1 MLEIS
6 YRCSRAAAIAP
17 YPRGR
22 QGFEWETEMS
32 NHKSIFKRVAVLG
45 WAIVLSFLAG
55 AKANDQRHNPQ
66 RTQGKYMG
74 HQWYIDENHLIWW
87 DGKPYVRYGFTG
99 NGEIDRFIKLGFDQF
114 NVYPSE
120 ELWVFSKDTNDNEK
134 AISEVDE
141 FTDEL
146 VRKGATYYAGL
157 NSLWPWKHNSKI
169 RPEDMVQC
177 TLKRVWDI
185 TEFAGKRK
193 SLELSFTVDG
203 PINFERRNAK
213 IYLFDF
219 GAGEYED
226 ISKRLTDV
234 NVSREQVIE
243 SPNERYTATKYTL
256 ALTKF
261 RLPVSQDLR
270 VTLILKLARPM
281 VPNVYPSAFPALWKP
296 GIIRYYR
303 NGVERFKKA
312 YAKDGLR
319 GMKFGDEINTYRAS
333 SVRCEI
339 YVDFGNDSIA
349 LESYRNWLKRKF
361 GAIDELNEYLETEFR
376 DFTQVTWRICIYPF
390 LENDFVEGDEALAQE
405 TFGLFDSAEQLEKI
419 DQLQEEFR
427 VWFYGYWLAQYARM
441 AKEITG
447 NVPVFLASAGIG
459 GDAESYLQ
467 IHKQAMLQGVDG
479 LVRNHYAW
487 VGKTASGKLATFAA
501 GSDRRFP
508 LETVTELLD
517 SVQTECGKTKTY
529 FANEFGRPRVGGD
542 DFFDDFGL
550 GHQFSFRS
558 KQDLRDFLAVLID
571 NGYKGFNMFKMN
583 PNVEAAQQEVRWL
596 SELKP
601 EIVKKTVQTTEYEKE
616 IKISKEQ
623 AISLARKNARLR
635 RLFERHPNARA
646 SAVFNKEYG
655 VWLVEFVE
663 DGTEVGFA
671 SVSADGRVLE
681 TEIK

>member
-1 MLEIS
+1 
-6 YRCSRAAAIAP
+6 
-17 YPRGR
+17 
-22 QGFEWETEMS
+22 MS
-32 NHKSIFKRVAVLG
+32 NHKSIFKLVV
-45 WAIVLSFLAG
+45 VLSWVMLPSFSAA
-55 AKANDQRHNPQ
+55 AKADAKGQGPQ
-66 RTQGKYMG
+66 RTQGEFMG
-74 HQWYIDENHLIWW
+74 HRWYIDRNHLVWW

-99 NGEIDRFIKLGFDQF
+99 NGEIDRFMELGFDQF

-120 ELWVFSKDTNDNEK
+120 ELWVFSKDPKDNQRAVK
-134 AISEVDE
+134 EVNA

-146 VRKGATYYAGL
+146 IKKAATYYAGL
-157 NSLWPWKHNSKI
+157 NSLWPWRGSGKI
-169 RPEDMVQC
+169 EPGDMVEC
-177 TLKRVWDI
+177 ALKRVWNI
-185 TEFAGKRK
+185 AEFSGADK
-193 SLELSFTVDG
+193 SLELSFTADG
-203 PINFERRNAK
+203 PIDFRRRNAK

-219 GAGEYED
+219 DAEKYED

-234 NVSREQVIE
+234 NVAREQVIE
-243 SPNERYTATKYTL
+243 SPSERYTATKYTL
-256 ALTKF
+256 GLKQF
-261 RLPVSQDLR
+261 RLPVSEDLR
-270 VTLILKLARPM
+270 VTLLLKMTRPM
-281 VPNVYPSAFPALWKP
+281 VPGVYPSAFPALWKP

-303 NGVERFKKA
+303 NGLERFKKA
-312 YAKDGLR
+312 YAKEGLR

-333 SVRCEI
+333 SVRCET
-339 YVDFGNDSIA
+339 YVDFSNDSIA
-349 LESYRNWLKRKF
+349 LESYRDWLKRRF
-361 GAIDELNEYLETEFR
+361 GAIDELNEYLETEFK

-390 LENDFVEGDEALAQE
+390 LENDFVEADEALAQT
-405 TFGLFDSAEQLEKI
+405 TFGLFDGAEQLEKI
-419 DQLQEEFR
+419 GQLQEEFR

-441 AKEITG
+441 AKEIIG

-517 SVQTECGKTKTY
+517 HVQKECGKTKTY
-529 FANEFGRPRVGGD
+529 FANEFGHPRVGGD

-550 GHQFSFRS
+550 GHQFSFHS
-558 KQDLRDFLAVLID
+558 KQDLRDFLTVLID

-601 EIVKKTVQTTEYEKE
+601 EIVKKAVETTEYEKE

-635 RLFERHPNARA
+635 RLLETHPNARA
-646 SAVFNKEYG
+646 SAVFNEEYG
-655 VWLVEFVE
+655 VWMVEFVE
-663 DGTEVGFA
+663 DGKEVGFA